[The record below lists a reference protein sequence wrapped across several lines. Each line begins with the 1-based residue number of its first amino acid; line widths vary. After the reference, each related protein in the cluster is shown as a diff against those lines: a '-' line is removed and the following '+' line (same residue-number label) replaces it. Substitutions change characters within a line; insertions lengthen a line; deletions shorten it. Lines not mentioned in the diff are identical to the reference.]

1 MNVGASS
8 NIHQSITSFFF
19 FSWFGSA
26 GGVGG
31 RGREVEKEKGV
42 WVLFTFFPGAKQRDS
57 LR

>member
-1 MNVGASS
+1 MNFLLLVRATSMNVGASS

-19 FSWFGSA
+19 PGL
-26 GGVGG
+26 
-31 RGREVEKEKGV
+31 EVEKEKGV

>member
-31 RGREVEKEKGV
+31 EGEGSRERERCLGFVH
-42 WVLFTFFPGAKQRDS
+42 FFPGCKTA
-57 LR
+57 

>member
-1 MNVGASS
+1 MNFLLLVRATSMNVGASS

-19 FSWFGSA
+19 FPGL
-26 GGVGG
+26 
-31 RGREVEKEKGV
+31 EVEKEKGV